1 MFEILDNSSRKSDHM
16 LATLASVG
24 YLQGFAPR
32 SAVVNGA
39 AQASRS
45 AAIMQEEPGAG
56 APGTRDMKGD
66 VITSAHRPPTPPDVH
81 WPNTHLTAPV
91 CALRRRDGIKL
102 RQTLRQAEGGR
113 HRASHGGRGG
123 EHTPGARARSAL
135 TLSARTPRACG
146 DGGEGQGVRV
156 ARREAVVRERV
167 AAGEREEGEK
177 TLRTVV

>member
-1 MFEILDNSSRKSDHM
+1 MYNTRFLSRGCMTENIETTEINGMFEIHITRLYLQLSSPFSM

-45 AAIMQEEPGAG
+45 AAIMQAAEPGAG
-56 APGTRDMKGD
+56 APGSRDMKGD

-91 CALRRRDGIKL
+91 CALRRR
-102 RQTLRQAEGGR
+102 
-113 HRASHGGRGG
+113 HG
-123 EHTPGARARSAL
+123 
-135 TLSARTPRACG
+135 
-146 DGGEGQGVRV
+146 V
-156 ARREAVVRERV
+156 
-167 AAGEREEGEK
+167 
-177 TLRTVV
+177 

>member
-1 MFEILDNSSRKSDHM
+1 MDNSSLANLIM

-66 VITSAHRPPTPPDVH
+66 VITSAHRPLPPDVH